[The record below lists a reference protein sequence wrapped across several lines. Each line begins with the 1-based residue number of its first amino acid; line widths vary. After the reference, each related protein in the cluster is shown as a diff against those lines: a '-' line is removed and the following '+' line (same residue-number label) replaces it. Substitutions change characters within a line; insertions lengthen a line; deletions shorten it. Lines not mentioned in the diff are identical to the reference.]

1 MTSSTLLNHS
11 AGPAAPSLSADD
23 IVALTVTYG
32 RRIALVRLCVQSLEA
47 LGIPRLVI
55 VTNGVD
61 AAYKTELDTLK
72 DRAKLTITMVHLD
85 KNVGAGGGFA
95 VAIRQARAAFGDRY
109 LWLLDDDNCPRPGA
123 LDALRHAAL
132 HFDPLHALV
141 AFTSLRGERFPL
153 WLTAAKTGQG
163 EGVFYRKSSISS
175 LDVRRIPEFLIKRL
189 RRKPPS
195 LPSMAEVDSS
205 VGAAGVDI
213 PGGPYGG
220 FFIHSRHI
228 DVIGYPDERFVL
240 YFDDLEWT
248 NRVRRHG
255 GHVVLLP
262 GCIVDDAEGDWAAG
276 DAQPAGRSRFFM
288 IDLLRSDSPKR
299 LYYSTR
305 NNIYFKSRYWS
316 DGWAITA
323 ANITM
328 FVTLALGLGLILRR
342 PRNAWTMVTAA
353 FDGVTGRLG
362 GTL

>member
-1 MTSSTLLNHS
+1 MIEARFTPPL
-11 AGPAAPSLSADD
+11 ADPAKALLSAAD

-32 RRIALVRLCVQSLEA
+32 RRIALVRLCVQSLER

-61 AAYKTELDTLK
+61 AGYKAELETLK
-72 DRAKLTITMVHLD
+72 AEASLAITMVHLG

-95 VAIRQARAAFGDRY
+95 AAIRHARAEFGDQY

-123 LDALRHAAL
+123 LDALRHAAKQ
-132 HFDPLHALV
+132 FEPLHALV

-175 LDVRRIPEFLIKRL
+175 LDVRRIPEFVLKRL
-189 RRKPPS
+189 RRSPPS
-195 LPSMAEVDSS
+195 LPLMADVDSS
-205 VGAAGVDI
+205 PEARGVDI

-255 GHVVLLP
+255 GHVVLVP
-262 GCIVDDAEGDWAAG
+262 GCVVDDAEGDWAAG
-276 DAQPAGRSRFFM
+276 DAQAVGKSRFFM

-323 ANITM
+323 ANVTM
-328 FVTLALGLGLILRR
+328 FVTLAVGLGLILRR

-362 GTL
+362 GSL

>member
-1 MTSSTLLNHS
+1 M
-11 AGPAAPSLSADD
+11 AGPADQPLSTAD

-32 RRIALVRLCVQSLEA
+32 RRIALIRLCVQSLEA

-55 VTNGVD
+55 VGNGVD
-61 AAYKTELDTLK
+61 AAYKLELEALK
-72 DRAKLTITMVHLD
+72 TTANLAITIVHLD
-85 KNVGAGGGFA
+85 KNVGAGAGFTA
-95 VAIRQARAAFGDRY
+95 AIRHARAELGDRY

-123 LDALRHAAL
+123 LEALRHAAKQC
-132 HFDPLHALV
+132 DPLHSLI

-153 WLTAAKTGQG
+153 WLNAAKTGQG

-175 LDVRRIPEFLIKRL
+175 LDVRRIPEFVLKRL
-189 RRKPPS
+189 RSSPPS
-195 LPSMAEVDSS
+195 LPLMTEVDSS
-205 VGAAGVDI
+205 PEAQGVDI

-255 GHVVLLP
+255 GHVVLVP
-262 GCIVDDAEGDWAAG
+262 GCVVDDAEGDWAAG
-276 DAQPAGRSRFFM
+276 DAQPTGRSRFFM
-288 IDLLRSDSPKR
+288 IDLLRSENPKR
-299 LYYSTR
+299 LYYSIR

-316 DGWAITA
+316 DGWVITA
-323 ANITM
+323 ANVTM
-328 FVTLALGLGLILRR
+328 FVTLALGLGLVLRR
-342 PRNAWTMVTAA
+342 PRNAWTMVSAA

-362 GTL
+362 GSL